1 MYKPQY
7 GKKETT
13 RNDPSFLQCLFR
25 SLLPLLLILN
35 AGARAI
41 MVVVEL
47 VKGPEVAAEA
57 ERPGF
62 RVSMQVAVR
71 HFLVAPSGL
80 KPSDVKIFL
89 VGDPAST

>member
-1 MYKPQY
+1 
-7 GKKETT
+7 
-13 RNDPSFLQCLFR
+13 
-25 SLLPLLLILN
+25 
-35 AGARAI
+35 

-89 VGDPAST
+89 VGDPAWT